1 MVISFYFK
9 QKIFKFGLFKNIDY
23 LRFMDLA
30 ALKSHCQDLAFKGK
44 DYLEI
49 ERAIRTLDITEKDR
63 EAVLKQVDSY
73 IVHYEISQQEQQKH
87 LYKLMIGFL
96 LLFIGGGALLTSV
109 GQKGVARIFAVVF
122 VLYGAWMARGA
133 YAAYRKPLRSD
144 FGKERK
150 FKSGDM
156 RKFYDR

>member
-1 MVISFYFK
+1 
-9 QKIFKFGLFKNIDY
+9 
-23 LRFMDLA
+23 MDLE
-30 ALKSHCQDLAFKGK
+30 ALKNHCQDLAFDGK

-49 ERAIRTLDITEKDR
+49 EQALSSLEITEADR
-63 EAVLKQVDSY
+63 EAALKQVDGY
-73 IVHYEISQQEQQKH
+73 IVRYEISHQERQKH
-87 LYKLMIGFL
+87 LYKIMIGLL
-96 LLFIGGGALLTSV
+96 LLFIGGGAMLTSV
-109 GQKGVARIFAVVF
+109 GKEGLARIFAIGF
-122 VLYGAWMARGA
+122 VLYGAWMVRGA

>member
-1 MVISFYFK
+1 
-9 QKIFKFGLFKNIDY
+9 
-23 LRFMDLA
+23 MDLA
-30 ALKSHCQDLAFKGK
+30 ELKNHCQALAFEGK

-49 ERAIRTLDITEKDR
+49 ERAITGLDITEKDR
-63 EAVLKQVDSY
+63 EAVLKQIDDY
-73 IVHYEISQQEQQKH
+73 IVLYEISHQEQQKH
-87 LYKLMIGFL
+87 LYKVMIGLL
-96 LLFIGGGALLTSV
+96 LLFIGAGAMLTSV
-109 GQKGVARIFAVVF
+109 GKDGLARIFAIVF

-144 FGKERK
+144 FGKDRK

>member
-1 MVISFYFK
+1 
-9 QKIFKFGLFKNIDY
+9 
-23 LRFMDLA
+23 MDLE
-30 ALKSHCQDLAFKGK
+30 ALKNHCQDLAFEGK

-49 ERAIRTLDITEKDR
+49 ERAITALDVTEKDR
-63 EAVLKQVDSY
+63 EAVLKKVDEY
-73 IVHYEISQQEQQKH
+73 IVRYEISHQEQQKH
-87 LYKLMIGFL
+87 LYKVLIGLL

-109 GQKGVARIFAVVF
+109 GQDGLARIFAIAF
-122 VLYGAWMARGA
+122 VLYGAWMAKGA